1 MFNKITKYLQRSV
14 ETDLGVL
21 HQLIAD
27 MMIMFA
33 FGVTIIISIFY
44 ALTENWQML
53 PGGLAGASMCG
64 LSVWLNRYYKT
75 AAKMLFVIAANF
87 LVVLS
92 HQQFNGQIPTY
103 LYFFATASGP
113 LVLFEARN
121 FVAILSCALMSFG
134 LGMLTIIQP
143 NLLGMSPPILPPGS
157 VELIVPVVYLTSF
170 MIAIAPPALLF
181 LLSNN
186 LNDRV
191 LREQAR
197 RFHSSRL
204 QSLGEIAAGV
214 AHEINNP
221 LAVVAAK
228 AEALLERLESPT
240 PAVLKK
246 MQQDLEFIDRNCG
259 HIARIVRTLQNY
271 SRQSAGDAPALTHL
285 RSLIVDTCMLMKQ
298 MADKSHTQITIHCP
312 DDIHLPLVNSEMM
325 QALSNLISNAI
336 DAQLTVEESKRMVE
350 ISGIRSAD
358 KVLITVADHGPG
370 IDTADAPKIF
380 EPFFTTKDPGKGT
393 GLGLG
398 IVQAIANRHHGI
410 VRHDRVDQMTR
421 FIIELP
427 TQHELAGIDTKSV
440 PPASST

>member
-1 MFNKITKYLQRSV
+1 MRKFLTKFLKLSD
-14 ETDLGVL
+14 ETDFATL

-27 MMIMFA
+27 LMIMFA

-44 ALTENWQML
+44 VLTENWQML
-53 PGGLAGASMCG
+53 PGGLAGALMCG
-64 LSVWLNRYYKT
+64 ASVWLNRYYKT
-75 AAKMLFVIAANF
+75 AAKLVFVTAANF
-87 LVVLS
+87 FVLLS

-121 FVAILSCALMSFG
+121 FLAIFACALLSFG

-143 NLLGMSPPILPPGS
+143 NLLGMSPPALPAGS

-228 AEALLERLESPT
+228 AEALLDRIASPNPT
-240 PAVLKK
+240 TLAK
-246 MQQDLEFIDRNCG
+246 MKPDLEFIDRNCG

-271 SRQSAGDAPALTHL
+271 SRQGVGDSPTLTDL
-285 RSLIVDTCMLMKQ
+285 RSLIVDTSLLMKQ
-298 MADKSHTQITIHCP
+298 MAEKSSTQIEINCP
-312 DDIHLPLVNSEMM
+312 EDIQIPIVPSEMM

-336 DAQLTVEESKRMVE
+336 DAQLE
-350 ISGIRSAD
+350 INASLR
-358 KVLITVADHGPG
+358 KVQISVARTGAKVQIIVADNGPG
-370 IDTADAPKIF
+370 IDPSKAVRIF

-398 IVQAIANRHHGI
+398 IAQTIAQRHNGV
-410 VRHDRVDQMTR
+410 VRYERSSDQTR

-427 TQHELAGIDTKSV
+427 VEWSQL
-440 PPASST
+440 PAAYRDVSTVSST